1 MELLFWIQLKSLKST
16 LLEVSFRPV
25 VINTF
30 ITINSLSQV
39 VQFQEKIPV
48 EGANSSNVFTLRDFK
63 DIANLKASVEKS
75 KKLVVIGASFI
86 GLETAASIKDFL
98 KDKIDVTVVDSA

>member
-1 MELLFWIQLKSLKST
+1 M
-16 LLEVSFRPV
+16 
-25 VINTF
+25 
-30 ITINSLSQV
+30 
-39 VQFQEKIPV
+39 
-48 EGANSSNVFTLRDFK
+48 FTLRDFK

-98 KDKIDVTVVDSA
+98 KDKIDVTVIDNA